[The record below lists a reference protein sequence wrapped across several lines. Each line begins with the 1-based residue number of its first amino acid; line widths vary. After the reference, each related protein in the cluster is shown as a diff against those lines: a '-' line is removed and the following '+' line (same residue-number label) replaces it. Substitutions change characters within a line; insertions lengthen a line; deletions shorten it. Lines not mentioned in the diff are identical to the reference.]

1 MCEHGLL
8 VGVFMAGVILG
19 VCYCIWWWFIQEDIN
34 DLTERRIDYKC
45 VIVDFVAEMKISRI
59 L

>member
-1 MCEHGLL
+1 MQKRKNTVTKCLEKAIIPLKAL
-8 VGVFMAGVILG
+8 VNNIRLEVTRA
-19 VCYCIWWWFIQEDIN
+19 
-34 DLTERRIDYKC
+34 ERRIDYKC